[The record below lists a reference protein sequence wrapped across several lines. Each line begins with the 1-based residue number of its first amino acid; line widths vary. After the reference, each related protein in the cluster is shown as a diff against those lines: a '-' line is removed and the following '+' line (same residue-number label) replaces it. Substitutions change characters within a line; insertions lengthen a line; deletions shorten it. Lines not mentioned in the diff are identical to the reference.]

1 MRPDNGIPGRERATD
16 SGSPGGGGDRR
27 IDWVTVGTI
36 VAMMATMIG
45 TIVVVLFGAGQFL
58 VSHLSDINANVNSGM
73 TRVESAIDGLKDDVD
88 DLRTDVNSIKVDVG
102 DLRADVGGLKED
114 VDGLKESLAD

>member
-1 MRPDNGIPGRERATD
+1 MDIED
-16 SGSPGGGGDRR
+16 SPSAESGTLFRR
-27 IDWVTVGTI
+27 NTIVIRSTSMPCGTV

-73 TRVESAIDGLKDDVD
+73 TRVESAIDDLKDDVD
-88 DLRTDVNSIKVDVG
+88 GLRTDVNSIKADVG

-114 VDGLKESLAD
+114 VDGLKDSLAD